1 MDTIY
6 YGGPILTME
15 TENDSPE
22 AVLVSK
28 GIIKKVGT
36 LKETMDAAGSSVR
49 KYNLDGRCLMPSFIV
64 MIPVRGVPSLFRK
77 YFSPLIDWYP
87 VYLF

>member
-15 TENDSPE
+15 SEIDSPE

-36 LKETMDAAGSSVR
+36 LKETMDAQA
-49 KYNLDGRCLMPSFIV
+49 V
-64 MIPVRGVPSLFRK
+64 MSESTTWMADV
-77 YFSPLIDWYP
+77 
-87 VYLF
+87 